1 MSENVST
8 NDAVAAVRQAT
19 QSLTAKYDRKYWT
32 DCIKEARPP
41 SEYLRALGDSG
52 LLGLG
57 VSEDLGGSG
66 GGLREQ
72 VALIEEIGRAG
83 IPAYSFLVANFVRH
97 TLIHHGSAEQ
107 VAAHVPRTMTGE
119 TYTAFALT
127 EPDSGTNSFGLKTEA
142 IRDGDEWVIN
152 GHKCFISSFGE
163 ASQAM
168 VVART
173 SPPESAR
180 AELSLFMVELPAE
193 GITFARQPITAG
205 APEYQYNVFLDDVRL
220 PLSAVV
226 GEPGKGT
233 SYLFKALNSERIL
246 GAAMAIGLGNFALQK
261 GVDYAKT
268 RAPFGKPLGSYQAV
282 AHPLARAKV
291 QLDAAQALLDSA
303 LGQIDRGEAGDYVA
317 SACKLIASESA
328 NLALDATIQV
338 HGGWAFDHDLDVMG
352 LTEIF
357 RLLRVAPI
365 NNESV
370 LNLVATAALGLP
382 RSH

>member
-1 MSENVST
+1 M
-8 NDAVAAVRQAT
+8 
-19 QSLTAKYDRKYWT
+19 TAKYDRKYWT
-32 DCIKEARPP
+32 DCVKEARSP

-57 VSEDLGGSG
+57 VSESLGGSG

-72 VALIEEIGRAG
+72 VALIDEIGRAG

-97 TLIHHGSAEQ
+97 TLIQHGSAEQ
-107 VAAHVPRTMTGE
+107 VAVHVPRTMTGE

-127 EPDSGTNSFGLKTEA
+127 EPDSGTNSFGLKTVA

-168 VVART
+168 LVART

-180 AELSLFMVELPAE
+180 AELSLFMVELPTE
-193 GITFARQPITAG
+193 GITFARQSITAG

-226 GEPGKGT
+226 GEPGHGT
-233 SYLFKALNSERIL
+233 SYLFKALNSERFL

-268 RAPFGKPLGSYQAV
+268 RAPFGSPLGSYQAV

-291 QLDAAQALLDSA
+291 QLDAAHALLDSA
-303 LGQIDRGEAGDYVA
+303 LGQLDRGEASDYVA
-317 SACKLIASESA
+317 SARAS
-328 NLALDATIQV
+328 
-338 HGGWAFDHDLDVMG
+338 
-352 LTEIF
+352 
-357 RLLRVAPI
+357 
-365 NNESV
+365 
-370 LNLVATAALGLP
+370 
-382 RSH
+382 